1 MGPLLLISAAV
12 RLEPGAPV
20 VPRLALGRLLA
31 AGCWDWLGAGRGVP
45 AKGQHTAAQ
54 HPCT

>member
-12 RLEPGAPV
+12 RLEPGAPM